1 MYRANP
7 RSFPVKH
14 LHSFGFGSGFA
25 CLRLKLSCIPFLTLP
40 KDPFYAHSR
49 SLSLSLPHPIVALFG
64 FVTRL
69 PSGFHVLSYIEM
81 LGFEPT
87 LDMAR
92 SA

>member
-1 MYRANP
+1 MYTANP
-7 RSFPVKH
+7 CSFPVKH
-14 LHSFGFGSGFA
+14 LHSFGFGSGIA
-25 CLRLKLSCIPFLTLP
+25 CLRLKLSRTTFLTLP
-40 KDPFYAHSR
+40 KDLLYAP
-49 SLSLSLPHPIVALFG
+49 LPLPHSIVALFG